1 MIPGIDMMRV
11 FLLRILKGKN
21 PFSPDQSHLHHYLIK
36 NLSLKQTLTIYC
48 FLQIIPVMVFFNF
61 NNLVLH
67 MILLKILI
75 YFYLIKKFS
84 N

>member
-21 PFSPDQSHLHHYLIK
+21 PFSSDQSHLHHYLIK

-48 FLQIIPVMVFFNF
+48 LLLIIPVLVFEF
-61 NNLVLH
+61 
-67 MILLKILI
+67 
-75 YFYLIKKFS
+75 
-84 N
+84 